1 MQLHFT
7 KMEGIGNDYIYFDG
21 INQEIPMDKEFIM
34 KISDRHFGIG
44 SDGMIVILPSDQYD
58 FKMRMFNLDGS
69 EAMMCGNGIRCFA
82 KFIYDHKLSDKH
94 VLKIETKSGLR
105 TVELLFDGDECIG
118 AKVNMGK
125 PVLTCQDIPCTY
137 AKGKMI
143 DEPVEIGGR
152 EYRLTTI
159 SMGNPHTVTFVSDL
173 DTLDLKTIGPKFEH
187 HQLFPA
193 SVNTEFVQIINK
205 SYVKMRVWERGS
217 GETMACGT
225 GACAVMYACYLNHYT
240 DSKVTVELLGGCL
253 EIEYVDETIMMS
265 GPAANVFNGTIEI

>member
-1 MQLHFT
+1 
-7 KMEGIGNDYIYFDG
+7 
-21 INQEIPMDKEFIM
+21 
-34 KISDRHFGIG
+34 
-44 SDGMIVILPSDQYD
+44 
-58 FKMRMFNLDGS
+58 
-69 EAMMCGNGIRCFA
+69 
-82 KFIYDHKLSDKH
+82 
-94 VLKIETKSGLR
+94 
-105 TVELLFDGDECIG
+105 
-118 AKVNMGK
+118 
-125 PVLTCQDIPCTY
+125 
-137 AKGKMI
+137 
-143 DEPVEIGGR
+143 
-152 EYRLTTI
+152 
-159 SMGNPHTVTFVSDL
+159 MGNPHTVTFVSDL